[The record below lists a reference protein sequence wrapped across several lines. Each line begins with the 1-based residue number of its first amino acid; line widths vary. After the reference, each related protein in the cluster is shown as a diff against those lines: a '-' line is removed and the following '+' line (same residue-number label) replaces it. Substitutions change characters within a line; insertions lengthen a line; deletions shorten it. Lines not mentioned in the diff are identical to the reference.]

1 MASSSLKPA
10 VNRAIEPLART
21 LSRIGVTPDAVT
33 LTGTIATI
41 SSALY
46 FYIDG
51 QLLLGT
57 ILISLFTLTDLL
69 DGAIA
74 RASERGPSKWGG
86 FLDST
91 CDRLADASILMGLAI
106 YLVNENVDRLT
117 PVVLASIVAS
127 NLIPYIRA
135 KAESYGISCTVG
147 IAERTER
154 LILTLVSIGFA
165 GLGLPYVLTVGMW
178 LLLILSLIT
187 VVQRVWVVRKGLLA
201 NG

>member
-10 VNRAIEPLART
+10 VNRIIEPLART

-33 LTGTIATI
+33 LAGTIATI

-51 QLLLGT
+51 QLVLGT
-57 ILISLFTLTDLL
+57 ILISLFTLTDML

-135 KAESYGISCTVG
+135 KAESYGIACAVG

-154 LILTLVSIGFA
+154 LILTLVAIGFS
-165 GLGLPYVLTVGMW
+165 GLGVPYVLAVGMW
-178 LLLILSLIT
+178 LLLTLSLVTI
-187 VVQRVWVVRKGLLA
+187 VQRIWVVRKGLLA
-201 NG
+201 HG

>member
-57 ILISLFTLTDLL
+57 LLISLFTLTDLL

-165 GLGLPYVLTVGMW
+165 GLGLPYVLAVGMW

-187 VVQRVWVVRKGLLA
+187 VVQRVWVVRKGLITH
-201 NG
+201 G

>member
-33 LTGTIATI
+33 LAGTIATI
-41 SSALY
+41 SAALY
-46 FYIDG
+46 FYSYG

-91 CDRLADASILMGLAI
+91 CDRLADASILMGLGI

-165 GLGLPYVLTVGMW
+165 GLGLPYVLAVGMW

-187 VVQRVWVVRKGLLA
+187 VVQRVWVVRKGLIA
-201 NG
+201 HG

>member
-10 VNRAIEPLART
+10 VNRIIEPLART

-33 LTGTIATI
+33 LAGTIATI

-51 QLLLGT
+51 QLVLGT
-57 ILISLFTLTDLL
+57 ILISLFTLTDML

-135 KAESYGISCTVG
+135 KAESYGIACAVG
-147 IAERTER
+147 MAERTER
-154 LILTLVSIGFA
+154 LILTLVAIGFS
-165 GLGLPYVLTVGMW
+165 GLGVPYVLAVGMW
-178 LLLILSLIT
+178 LLLTLSLVTI
-187 VVQRVWVVRKGLLA
+187 VQRIWVVRKGLLA
-201 NG
+201 HG

>member
-10 VNRAIEPLART
+10 VNRIIEPLART

-33 LTGTIATI
+33 LAGTIASI

-51 QLLLGT
+51 QLVLGT
-57 ILISLFTLTDLL
+57 ILISLFTFTDML

-135 KAESYGISCTVG
+135 KAESYGIACAVG

-154 LILTLVSIGFA
+154 LILTLVAIGFS
-165 GLGLPYVLTVGMW
+165 GLGVPYVLAVGMW
-178 LLLILSLIT
+178 LLLTLSLVTI
-187 VVQRVWVVRKGLLA
+187 VQRIWVVRKGLLA
-201 NG
+201 HG